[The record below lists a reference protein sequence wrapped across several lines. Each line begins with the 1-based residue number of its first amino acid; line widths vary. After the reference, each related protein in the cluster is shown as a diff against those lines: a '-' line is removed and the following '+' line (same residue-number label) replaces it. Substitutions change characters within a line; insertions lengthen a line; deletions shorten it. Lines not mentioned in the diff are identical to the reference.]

1 MYLNVIIKI
10 MDNTVGSSSASFC
23 NFPNSIKDHYIL
35 GLWCADGYHWT
46 SSIGL
51 SSIDRALIQ
60 KFREFLLKLFPEQ
73 RIKLYQYTTGKRKY
87 IGYKLYVNCRPL
99 LRIFK
104 GFKDNPQRKLLNGE
118 VVKAYIAGRFDGD
131 GCISRDLKRDCRIS
145 YGNHQDARLDAD
157 LLETIG
163 ILPKLYRYRTSNTFV
178 IYISRY
184 DTSKFINA
192 IKRYSVKLQKLALGS
207 RRDSDY
213 TEIIR
218 MTARN

>member
-1 MYLNVIIKI
+1 

-51 SSIDRALIQ
+51 SNIDRSLIQ
-60 KFREFLLKLFPEQ
+60 KFREFLSELFPEEK
-73 RIKLYQYTTGKRKY
+73 IKLHQYTAGKRKY

-99 LRIFK
+99 LRSFK
-104 GFKDNPQRKLLNGE
+104 EFKDNSKRKLNNKE
-118 VVKAYIAGRFDGD
+118 AIKAYMAGRFDGD
-131 GCISRDLKRDCRIS
+131 GCVSRDLRKDCRIS
-145 YGNHQDARLDAD
+145 YGNLQDAELDKD
-157 LLETIG
+157 LLKIIG
-163 ILPKLYRYRTSNTFV
+163 IIPKVYRYRTSNTFV

-184 DTSKFINA
+184 DTSKFIDM
-192 IKRYSVKLQKLALGS
+192 IKKYSVKLQKLALGS

-218 MTARN
+218 MVARN

>member
-1 MYLNVIIKI
+1 
-10 MDNTVGSSSASFC
+10 MDNTVGSLSAGFC
-23 NFPNSIKDHYIL
+23 NFPKSTEDYYIL

-60 KFREFLLKLFPEQ
+60 KFREFLLKLFPKE

-87 IGYKLYVNCRPL
+87 IGYKLYVNCRAL

-104 GFKDNPQRKLLNGE
+104 AFKDNSERKLKDVE
-118 VVKAYIAGRFDGD
+118 AIKAYFAGRFDGD

-145 YGNHQDARLDAD
+145 YGNYQDAKLDYD
-157 LLETIG
+157 LLDKIG
-163 ILPKLYRYRTSNTFV
+163 IVNSKLYRYRTSNTYV
-178 IYISRY
+178 IYISMK
-184 DTSKFINA
+184 DVSNFLEGISKHSI
-192 IKRYSVKLQKLALGS
+192 KLQKLVLGS

-213 TEIIR
+213 TEIVR
-218 MTARN
+218 MATNIKNILP